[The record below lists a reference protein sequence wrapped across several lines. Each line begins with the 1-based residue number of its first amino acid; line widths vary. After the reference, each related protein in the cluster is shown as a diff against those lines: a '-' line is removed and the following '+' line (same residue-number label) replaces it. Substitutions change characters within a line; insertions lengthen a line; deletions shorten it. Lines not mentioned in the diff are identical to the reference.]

1 LLQKNRKKTYFFVK
15 PFIPVFNAI
24 IGFTMK
30 KIFGMILGLLLVG
43 VVVAGIWIQQNNSKN
58 TDGVL
63 SQDSPVDISKL
74 CVSVSCGDHYGC
86 GTIYDDDSS
95 SFTIVTAMHVLQDY
109 YDGSSK
115 DISVTFEG
123 QEICNASVLK
133 DDTAK
138 DVVFLSVERDEV
150 DGEYDSVLSSSV
162 SAHGSSG
169 ADGVL
174 SPGQTIY
181 FVDANTGDIYA
192 GSIASPSVYSEDFG
206 MDMIYCYCAVTPG
219 MSGTGLFDESG
230 HYLGILLGG
239 SDEAEAVCLGAAS
252 IDEMYNGIDGVN

>member
-1 LLQKNRKKTYFFVK
+1 MKKTLG
-15 PFIPVFNAI
+15 I
-24 IGFTMK
+24 
-30 KIFGMILGLLLVG
+30 ILGLLLVG
-43 VVVAGIWIQQNNSKN
+43 VVMAGILTQYNNGQNEKN
-58 TDGVL
+58 ILGV
-63 SQDSPVDISKL
+63 DSPVDISKL
-74 CVSVSCGDHYGC
+74 SVSVSCGEHYGC
-86 GTIYDDDSS
+86 GTIYDEDES

-123 QEICNASVLK
+123 QEICNATVLN

-150 DGEYDSVLSSSV
+150 DGEYDSVLSSSA
-162 SAHGSSG
+162 SADGSSEADGSPEADGSSG
-169 ADGVL
+169 ANVL
-174 SPGQTIY
+174 MSPGQTIY

-192 GSIASPSVYSEDFG
+192 GSIASPSVYSEDLC
-206 MDMIYCYCAVTPG
+206 MDIIYCYCAVTPG

-239 SDEAEAVCLGAAS
+239 SDEAEAVCLDAAS

>member
-1 LLQKNRKKTYFFVK
+1 
-15 PFIPVFNAI
+15 
-24 IGFTMK
+24 
-30 KIFGMILGLLLVG
+30 MILGLLLVG
-43 VVVAGIWIQQNNSKN
+43 VVMAGILTQYNNGQNEKN
-58 TDGVL
+58 ILGV
-63 SQDSPVDISKL
+63 DSPVDISKL
-74 CVSVSCGDHYGC
+74 SVSVSCGEHYGC
-86 GTIYDDDSS
+86 GTIYDDDES

-123 QEICNASVLK
+123 QEICNATVLK
-133 DDTAK
+133 NDTAN

-150 DGEYDSVLSSSV
+150 DGEYDSVLSA
-162 SAHGSSG
+162 SASACGFDESNIASG
-169 ADGVL
+169 ADGSSWANDIL

-192 GSIASPSVYSEDFG
+192 GSIASPSVYSEDLC
-206 MDMIYCYCAVTPG
+206 MDIIYCYCAVTPG

-239 SDEAEAVCLGAAS
+239 SDEAEAVCLDAAS
-252 IDEMYNGIDGVN
+252 INESFTT

>member
-1 LLQKNRKKTYFFVK
+1 ME
-15 PFIPVFNAI
+15 FNAI
-24 IGFTMK
+24 IGFIMK
-30 KIFGMILGLLLVG
+30 KTFGMILGLLLVC
-43 VVVAGIWIQQNNSKN
+43 VVIAGIWAQQNNEKN
-58 TDGVL
+58 NDSVL
-63 SQDSPVDISKL
+63 EADSPADISRL
-74 CVSVSCGDHYGC
+74 SVSVSCGEHYGC
-86 GTIYDDDSS
+86 GTIYDDDES

-115 DISVTFEG
+115 DISVTFMD
-123 QEICNASVLK
+123 QEICSATVLK

-138 DVVFLSVERDEV
+138 DVVFLRVERDEV
-150 DGEYDSVLSSSV
+150 DGEYDPVLSASA
-162 SAHGSSG
+162 SAHGFDESNIASET
-169 ADGVL
+169 DDIL

-192 GSIASPSVYSEDFG
+192 GSIASPSVYSEDLC

>member
-1 LLQKNRKKTYFFVK
+1 
-15 PFIPVFNAI
+15 
-24 IGFTMK
+24 
-30 KIFGMILGLLLVG
+30 MILGLLLVG
-43 VVVAGIWIQQNNSKN
+43 VVVAGIWTQYNNGQNEKN
-58 TDGVL
+58 ILGV
-63 SQDSPVDISKL
+63 DSPVDISKL
-74 CVSVSCGDHYGC
+74 SVSVSCGEHYGC
-86 GTIYDDDSS
+86 GTIYDDDES

-123 QEICNASVLK
+123 QEICNATVLK
-133 DDTAK
+133 NDTAN

-150 DGEYDSVLSSSV
+150 DGEYDSVLSA
-162 SAHGSSG
+162 SASACGFDESNIASG
-169 ADGVL
+169 ADGSSWANDIL

-192 GSIASPSVYSEDFG
+192 GSIASPSVYSEDLC
-206 MDMIYCYCAVTPG
+206 MDIIYCYCAVTPG

-239 SDEAEAVCLGAAS
+239 SDEAEAVCLDAAS
-252 IDEMYNGIDGVN
+252 INESFTT

>member
-1 LLQKNRKKTYFFVK
+1 
-15 PFIPVFNAI
+15 
-24 IGFTMK
+24 MK
-30 KIFGMILGLLLVG
+30 KVLGMILGLLLVG
-43 VVVAGIWIQQNNSKN
+43 VVMAGILTQYNNGQNEKN
-58 TDGVL
+58 ILGV
-63 SQDSPVDISKL
+63 DSPVDISKL
-74 CVSVSCGDHYGC
+74 SVSVSCGEHYGC
-86 GTIYDDDSS
+86 GTIYDDDES

-123 QEICNASVLK
+123 QEICNATVLK

-150 DGEYDSVLSSSV
+150 DGEYDSVLSA
-162 SAHGSSG
+162 SASAYGPSGADGSSG
-169 ADGVL
+169 ANVL
-174 SPGQTIY
+174 MSPGQTIY

-192 GSIASPSVYSEDFG
+192 GSIASPSVYSEDLC
-206 MDMIYCYCAVTPG
+206 MDIIYCYCAVTPG

-239 SDEAEAVCLGAAS
+239 SDEAEAVCLDAAS
-252 IDEMYNGIDGVN
+252 INESFTT

>member
-1 LLQKNRKKTYFFVK
+1 
-15 PFIPVFNAI
+15 
-24 IGFTMK
+24 MK
-30 KIFGMILGLLLVG
+30 KILGMILGLLLVG
-43 VVVAGIWIQQNNSKN
+43 VVMAGILTQYNNGQNEKN
-58 TDGVL
+58 ILGA
-63 SQDSPVDISKL
+63 DSPVDISKL
-74 CVSVSCGDHYGC
+74 SVSVSCGDHYGC

-115 DISVTFEG
+115 DISVTFMD
-123 QEICNASVLK
+123 QEICSATVLK

-150 DGEYDSVLSSSV
+150 DGEYDSVLSA
-162 SAHGSSG
+162 SASAYGFDESNIASGADGSSG
-169 ADGVL
+169 ANDIL

-192 GSIASPSVYSEDFG
+192 GSIASPSVYSEDLC
-206 MDMIYCYCAVTPG
+206 MDIIYCYCAVTPG

-239 SDEAEAVCLGAAS
+239 SDEAEAVCLDAAS

>member
-1 LLQKNRKKTYFFVK
+1 MA
-15 PFIPVFNAI
+15 FNAI
-24 IGFTMK
+24 IGFIMK
-30 KIFGMILGLLLVG
+30 KTFGMILGLLLVG
-43 VVVAGIWIQQNNSKN
+43 VVVAGIWTQQNNSKN

-115 DISVTFEG
+115 DISVTFMD
-123 QEICNASVLK
+123 QEICSATVLK

-150 DGEYDSVLSSSV
+150 DGEYDPVLSA
-162 SAHGSSG
+162 SASAYGSSG

-239 SDEAEAVCLGAAS
+239 SDEAEAVCLGVAS
-252 IDEMYNGIDGVN
+252 IDEMYNGIDGLN

>member
-1 LLQKNRKKTYFFVK
+1 
-15 PFIPVFNAI
+15 
-24 IGFTMK
+24 
-30 KIFGMILGLLLVG
+30 MILGLLLVG
-43 VVVAGIWIQQNNSKN
+43 VVMAGILTQYNNGQNEKN
-58 TDGVL
+58 ILGV
-63 SQDSPVDISKL
+63 DSPVDISKL
-74 CVSVSCGDHYGC
+74 SVSVSCGEHYGC
-86 GTIYDDDSS
+86 GTIYDDDES

-123 QEICNASVLK
+123 QEICNATVLK

-162 SAHGSSG
+162 SADGSSG

-174 SPGQTIY
+174 LPGQTIY

-192 GSIASPSVYSEDFG
+192 GSIASPSVYSEDLC
-206 MDMIYCYCAVTPG
+206 MDIIYCYCAVTPG

-239 SDEAEAVCLGAAS
+239 SDEAEAVCLDAAS
-252 IDEMYNGIDGVN
+252 INESFTT

>member
-1 LLQKNRKKTYFFVK
+1 
-15 PFIPVFNAI
+15 
-24 IGFTMK
+24 MK
-30 KIFGMILGLLLVG
+30 KILGMILGLLLVG
-43 VVVAGIWIQQNNSKN
+43 VVMAGILTQYNNGQNKKN
-58 TDGVL
+58 MLGV
-63 SQDSPVDISKL
+63 DSPVDISKL
-74 CVSVSCGDHYGC
+74 SVSVSCGEHYGC
-86 GTIYDDDSS
+86 GTIYDDDES

-123 QEICNASVLK
+123 QEICNATVLK

-150 DGEYDSVLSSSV
+150 DGKYDSVLSTSASAYGSSE
-162 SAHGSSG
+162 ANGSSG
-169 ADGVL
+169 ANVL
-174 SPGQTIY
+174 MSPGQTIY

-192 GSIASPSVYSEDFG
+192 GSIASPSVYSEDLC
-206 MDMIYCYCAVTPG
+206 MDIIYCYCAVTPG

-239 SDEAEAVCLGAAS
+239 SDEAEAVCLDAAS
-252 IDEMYNGIDGVN
+252 INESFTT